1 MFLTDTAP
9 NIDAHCF
16 SGRDFLILDRIS
28 EVKRHLFLAD
38 GITLLVPLIYLLIV
52 YSLPFL
58 RPASSRS
65 FFMEY

>member
-1 MFLTDTAP
+1 MFLTDTVP

-38 GITLLVPLIYLLIV
+38 GITL
-52 YSLPFL
+52 
-58 RPASSRS
+58 
-65 FFMEY
+65 